1 MTIRVL
7 PEALASRIAAGEVIE
22 RPASAAKELVE
33 NALDA
38 KATRICVTCVA
49 GGKERLVVEDN
60 GGGMSAEEL
69 ALSVL
74 RHATSKIETL
84 EDLER
89 IETLGF
95 RGEALASLAA
105 VSELEIRS
113 RTRDASQGS
122 MIRIRGNE
130 AEPVLPIS
138 SDFGTRIQA
147 DHLFYNLPARRKF
160 LKTSLS
166 EFRKCHGV
174 VTNYAIAYPEV
185 EFLLTNEGKTSFHS
199 KAGGDRKKVLEC
211 VWGRGDIRSASFEYG
226 SVSVEAWFRPEPE
239 RSRMQLLAYV
249 NGRLFFD
256 PVIRAAISRVC
267 HDPSGQWAFF
277 LRLAPENVDV
287 NIHPAK
293 TEVRFLVPGDV
304 FEAVR
309 SSVAL
314 LMEPGHSLS
323 IPVPFV
329 TRRVAESGTGA
340 PDRGRASFRSAP
352 AGFGT
357 AIRDVQPLF
366 GRVSTPWTS
375 EEPVAD
381 ETPHDIS
388 EPREDVRFLAQNAEG
403 YLLFED
409 EAGLVLMDPHAAQE
423 RVQYERIRR
432 RLLTAN
438 PEQGVL
444 SVVPLPP
451 SLSLEI
457 EENQDSLESLG
468 FSFERKDGELRI
480 TRLPSCAELG
490 SPEAAL
496 RVALEV
502 VGWRTDAC
510 FGDLRDV
517 YWKTCA
523 TVACHASLPLGKRLC
538 EAEALALWNDLSGC
552 ETPASCPHGRPTT
565 LRISRATISSHFGR
579 EK

>member
-7 PEALASRIAAGEVIE
+7 PEELASRIAAGEVIE

-38 KATRICVTCVA
+38 KATRISVTCVA

-69 ALSVL
+69 AVSVL
-74 RHATSKIETL
+74 RHATSKIATL

-89 IETLGF
+89 IDTLGF

-122 MIRIRGNE
+122 MIRIRGNA
-130 AEPVLPIS
+130 AEPVLAIP
-138 SDFGTRIQA
+138 SDYGTRIQA
-147 DHLFYNLPARRKF
+147 DRLFYNLPARRKF
-160 LKTSLS
+160 LKTALS

-199 KAGGDRKKVLEC
+199 KADGDRKKVLES

-226 SVSVEAWFRPEPE
+226 SACVEAWRRPEPE
-239 RSRMQLLAYV
+239 KSRVQLLAYV
-249 NGRLFFD
+249 NGRMFSD
-256 PVIRAAISRVC
+256 PAIRAAVSRVC
-267 HDPSGQWAFF
+267 RDPSGQWAFF
-277 LRLAPENVDV
+277 LRLSPENVDV

-314 LMEPGHSLS
+314 LMGTGHSLP
-323 IPVPFV
+323 IPVPFEPLR
-329 TRRVAESGTGA
+329 TAESRRSASDDERA
-340 PDRGRASFRSAP
+340 PFRSAP
-352 AGFGT
+352 AGYGA

-366 GRVSTPWTS
+366 ARVSAPWTS
-375 EEPVAD
+375 EKTVAD
-381 ETPHDIS
+381 ETSPDVS
-388 EPREDVRFLAQNAEG
+388 EPRADVRFLAQNDDG
-403 YLLFED
+403 YLLFEN
-409 EAGLVLMDPHAAQE
+409 ETGLVLMDPHAAQE

-438 PEQGVL
+438 AEQGVL
-444 SVVPLPP
+444 SDVPLPP
-451 SLSLEI
+451 SLSLEV
-457 EENQDSLESLG
+457 EEKQDSLESLG
-468 FSFERKDGELRI
+468 FAFERKDGELRI
-480 TRLPSCAELG
+480 TRLPSCAEAG

-538 EAEALALWNDLSGC
+538 EAEALALWDDLSRC

-565 LRISRATISSHFGR
+565 LRISSAAISEHFGR

>member
-7 PEALASRIAAGEVIE
+7 PEELASRIAAGEVIE

-69 ALSVL
+69 SLSVL
-74 RHATSKIETL
+74 RHATSKIAKL

-89 IETLGF
+89 IDTLGF

-122 MIRIRGNE
+122 MIRIRGDA
-130 AEPVLPIS
+130 AEPVSPVS

-160 LKTSLS
+160 LKTALS

-199 KAGGDRKKVLEC
+199 KVGGDRKKVLEC

-226 SVSVEAWFRPEPE
+226 SASVEAWRRPEPE
-239 RSRMQLLAYV
+239 RGRMQLLAYV
-249 NGRLFFD
+249 NGRMFSD
-256 PVIRAAISRVC
+256 PVIRAAVSRAC

-277 LRLAPENVDV
+277 LRLAPESVDV

-314 LMEPGHSLS
+314 LMETGHSLS
-323 IPVPFV
+323 IPVSFGSS
-329 TRRVAESGTGA
+329 RAAESLRNA
-340 PDRGRASFRSAP
+340 SDSGRAPFRSP
-352 AGFGT
+352 ARGYGT

-366 GRVSTPWTS
+366 ARVSTPWSPDTT
-375 EEPVAD
+375 VAD
-381 ETPHDIS
+381 EALPDASVSLTG
-388 EPREDVRFLAQNAEG
+388 VRFLAQNADG

-409 EAGLVLMDPHAAQE
+409 ETGLVLMDPHAAQE
-423 RVQYERIRR
+423 RVRYEKIRR

-438 PEQGVL
+438 AEQGIL
-444 SVVPLPP
+444 SDVPLPP
-451 SLSLEI
+451 SLSLEV
-457 EENQDSLESLG
+457 EEKQDPLESLG

-480 TRLPSCAELG
+480 TRLPSCAEAG
-490 SPEAAL
+490 SPEASL

-510 FGDLRDV
+510 IGDLRDV

-538 EAEALALWNDLSGC
+538 EAEALALWNDLSRC

-565 LRISRATISSHFGR
+565 LRISRTTISSHFGR

>member
-7 PEALASRIAAGEVIE
+7 PEELASRIAAGEVIE
-22 RPASAAKELVE
+22 RPASAVKELVE

-69 ALSVL
+69 SLSVL
-74 RHATSKIETL
+74 RHATSKIATL
-84 EDLER
+84 DDLER
-89 IETLGF
+89 IDTLGF

-130 AEPVLPIS
+130 AEPVLAVS
-138 SDFGTRIQA
+138 SDFGARIQA

-160 LKTSLS
+160 LKTALS

-199 KAGGDRKKVLEC
+199 KAGGDRKKVLES

-226 SVSVEAWFRPEPE
+226 SASVEAWRRPEPE

-249 NGRLFFD
+249 NGRMFSD
-256 PVIRAAISRVC
+256 PAIRAAISRVC

-314 LMEPGHSLS
+314 LMETGHSLS
-323 IPVPFV
+323 IPVSSGA
-329 TRRVAESGTGA
+329 RRGAENGA
-340 PDRGRASFRSAP
+340 DVSDRGHASYRSAP
-352 AGFGT
+352 HGYGAT
-357 AIRDVQPLF
+357 IRDVQPLF
-366 GRVSTPWTS
+366 ARVSTPWTS
-375 EEPVAD
+375 EKPDAD
-381 ETPHDIS
+381 ETPSDVS
-388 EPREDVRFLAQNAEG
+388 APRADVRFLAQNADG

-409 EAGLVLMDPHAAQE
+409 ETGLVLMDPHAAQE
-423 RVQYERIRR
+423 RVQYEKIRR

-438 PEQGVL
+438 AEQGVL
-444 SVVPLPP
+444 ADVSLPP
-451 SLSLEI
+451 SLSLEVD
-457 EENQDSLESLG
+457 ENRGSLESLG
-468 FSFERKDGELRI
+468 FSFERKDGELRM
-480 TRLPSCAELG
+480 TRLPSCAEAA

-510 FGDLRDV
+510 SGDLREV

-538 EAEALALWNDLSGC
+538 DAEALALWNDLSLC

-565 LRISRATISSHFGR
+565 LRISRTTISSHFGR

>member
-60 GGGMSAEEL
+60 GSGMSAEEL

-174 VTNYAIAYPEV
+174 VTNYAMAYPEV

-199 KAGGDRKKVLEC
+199 KVGGDRKKVLEC

-314 LMEPGHSLS
+314 QL
-323 IPVPFV
+323 
-329 TRRVAESGTGA
+329 
-340 PDRGRASFRSAP
+340 
-352 AGFGT
+352 
-357 AIRDVQPLF
+357 
-366 GRVSTPWTS
+366 
-375 EEPVAD
+375 EEPVAFKIQFLPSLIENGLD
-381 ETPHDIS
+381 ER
-388 EPREDVRFLAQNAEG
+388 RERLAHAV
-403 YLLFED
+403 
-409 EAGLVLMDPHAAQE
+409 GLHKRCLVDGRQRGHGVGHIIADATRTQL
-423 RVQYERIRR
+423 VQHSQGLIVVAKMASRLHRYERELRGAERR
-432 RLLTAN
+432 D
-438 PEQGVL
+438 V
-444 SVVPLPP
+444 
-451 SLSLEI
+451 
-457 EENQDSLESLG
+457 SLG
-468 FSFERKDGELRI
+468 APAPIVEEEAVADVAVFFGEKIHESR
-480 TRLPSCAELG
+480 AKG
-490 SPEAAL
+490 
-496 RVALEV
+496 
-502 VGWRTDAC
+502 
-510 FGDLRDV
+510 
-517 YWKTCA
+517 
-523 TVACHASLPLGKRLC
+523 ASLQILV
-538 EAEALALWNDLSGC
+538 
-552 ETPASCPHGRPTT
+552 
-565 LRISRATISSHFGR
+565 
-579 EK
+579 